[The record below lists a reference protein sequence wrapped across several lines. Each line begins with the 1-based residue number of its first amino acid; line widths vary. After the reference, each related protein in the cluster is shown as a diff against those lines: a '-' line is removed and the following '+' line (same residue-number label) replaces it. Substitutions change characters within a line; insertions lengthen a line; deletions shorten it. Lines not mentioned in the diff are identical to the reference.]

1 MARGSL
7 LKPAFRKERAD
18 KGLAPWCV
26 NVPPYLSDTGK
37 RRQLFYDT
45 QAEAKTVCQQY
56 VTRRANFGVS
66 LATLSP
72 KLISEAAECYE
83 RLKPY
88 KVNLLDVVNAYI
100 DMQRQRAASISFL
113 ELCNQYIHS
122 RPDRNRDHLK
132 GLENT
137 RDRFPTLHAK
147 MVSDVT
153 HRDLEP
159 LLEPISSGGRNLIMR
174 HLRAFFN
181 FGIKKKYLTE
191 NPIAALD
198 FTRRPK
204 KEVEVISVNDVHA
217 MLNAALSDDI
227 PLLPYLVF
235 GFFAGVRP
243 EDELMGLE
251 WKNFDR
257 TDGMLTIRAEVA
269 KTGRRRFIKLEPNA
283 LEWLRAYEERGGPMT
298 GKVVRYLESPL
309 RSHRLVNRAA
319 AHVTYW
325 PNSAM
330 RHSFCSYHLA
340 KFKDINTLTLA
351 IGHTSPSMLFEHYNR
366 GTREIEAIRF
376 WEIRPPGVASN
387 VVSFQ
392 KNF

>member
-1 MARGSL
+1 MGHRSNDCAGPPGNRGKLDPYIRPRELRRDHLHSLWRRAAAPGHTIRQIASLIFDTWLCDKLFARRGLEPLVLSEPDFKL
-7 LKPAFRKERAD
+7 KERAD

-88 KVNLLDVVNAYI
+88 KVDLLDVVNAYI
-100 DMQRQRAASISFL
+100 DTQRQRAASISFL
-113 ELCNQYIHS
+113 ELCNHYIHS

-137 RDRFPTLHAK
+137 RDRFPSLHAK

-159 LLEPISSGGRNLIMR
+159 LLEPISRGGRNLIMR

-198 FTRRPK
+198 FTRLPK
-204 KEVEVISVNDVHA
+204 KEVEVITIDDVRA
-217 MLNAALSDDI
+217 MLNAAISDDN

-243 EDELMGLE
+243 VIDFDWDEFDKPDKKDGLSWQDVAPVVSE
-251 WKNFDR
+251 LGDKAKKKMIVKELISR
-257 TDGMLTIRAEVA
+257 GASQAGAYRHIETAEKKRAISLD
-269 KTGRRRFIKLEPNA
+269 KKSGI
-283 LEWLRAYEERGGPMT
+283 Y
-298 GKVVRYLESPL
+298 VVRP
-309 RSHRLVNRAA
+309 
-319 AHVTYW
+319 
-325 PNSAM
+325 
-330 RHSFCSYHLA
+330 
-340 KFKDINTLTLA
+340 
-351 IGHTSPSMLFEHYNR
+351 
-366 GTREIEAIRF
+366 
-376 WEIRPPGVASN
+376 
-387 VVSFQ
+387 
-392 KNF
+392 